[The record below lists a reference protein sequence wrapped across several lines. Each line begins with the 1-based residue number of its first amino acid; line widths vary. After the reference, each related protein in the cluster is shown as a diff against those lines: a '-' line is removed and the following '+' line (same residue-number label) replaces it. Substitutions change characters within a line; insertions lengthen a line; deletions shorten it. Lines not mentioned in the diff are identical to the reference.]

1 MKRSLFIVLLSVCA
15 HASFCQMSQS
25 QPAIDSVSN
34 LVIHFL
40 QEKQADSIYA
50 MAGEEFKSKLSQSDF
65 KSVAESQVFVFNDFK
80 NTTFVSTT
88 GGINKYKVTGT
99 PELQLL
105 VGLDEESKLY
115 TLLIQPFTP

>member
-1 MKRSLFIVLLSVCA
+1 MLCICA
-15 HASFCQMSQS
+15 HASFSQMYRS

-50 MAGEEFKSKLSQSDF
+50 MAGEDFKSKLSQSDF
-65 KSVAESQVFVFNDFK
+65 KSVAESQVFLINDFK
-80 NTTFVSTT
+80 NITFVSTT
-88 GGINKYKVTGT
+88 SGINKYKVSGS

-105 VGLDEESKLY
+105 VGLDREAKLY